1 MEIKNKKILFLVVS
15 SKTHVHGNILNIDRV
30 DLTRRMDAIN
40 TWVGDVLHKG
50 YDVVFL
56 EGGSE
61 TVWYDDN
68 SKTLHLTDN
77 DEYENSDLSNLLTK
91 AKSGLRWSL
100 ENKDFDILYLC
111 DDDVYINLE
120 QFLKI
125 EITHDCMGAGS
136 LGGAGYFLNKKSIQT
151 ILDYKNKDFRVA
163 DQAIYNAIKDDNS
176 LTKNFAYNKSAIF
189 YVPGELYATIHYV
202 TGKRSYY
209 LHNIF
214 RFFNENGY
222 TNRKIIL
229 GGPLDS
235 QKLNEVVS
243 YESTLG
249 RKTPRWYDF
258 VIDPNGWEYHGG
270 YPRSTIIFNRL
281 IDFWPYAENGTKFF
295 VINIETILNDSIG
308 TPSFNTNL
316 NKLVGLC
323 ESSLIDKNNILLCS
337 SKEENIDGWVLDNSV
352 KESLN
357 LNFEYL
363 NEYNFYRKTT

>member
-1 MEIKNKKILFLVVS
+1 MKNKKILFLVVS
-15 SKTHVHGNILNIDRV
+15 SKTYLGHNTNIDRV

-40 TWVGDVLHKG
+40 TWVGDALYKG
-50 YDVVFL
+50 HDVVFL

-68 SKTLHLTDN
+68 SKTLHLN
-77 DEYENSDLSNLLTK
+77 VSDEYENSELSNLLPK
-91 AKSGLRWSL
+91 AQAGLRWSL

-125 EITHDCMGAGS
+125 EMTHDCMGVGS
-136 LGGAGYFLNKKSIQT
+136 LGGGGYFLNKKSIQT
-151 ILDYKNKDFRVA
+151 ILNYENKGFRVA
-163 DQAIYNAIKDDNS
+163 DQAIYSALIDDNTI
-176 LTKNFAYNKSAIF
+176 TKNFEYKKSAPF

-229 GGPLDS
+229 GGPLNS

-243 YESTLG
+243 YESTLSK
-249 RKTPRWYDF
+249 KTPRWYDF
-258 VIDPNGWEYHGG
+258 IIDPNGWEYHGG
-270 YPRSTIIFNRL
+270 YLRSLIVFNSIIQ
-281 IDFWPYAENGTKFF
+281 FWPYAENATKFF
-295 VINIETILNDSIG
+295 VVNFETILHDYIG
-308 TPSFNTNL
+308 TSYFNTNL
-316 NKLVGLC
+316 NKLITLC
-323 ESSLIDKNNILLCS
+323 ENSLIDKNNILLCS
-337 SKEENIDGWVLDNSV
+337 SKEETIDGWVLDNSV
-352 KESLN
+352 REFHN
-357 LNFEYL
+357 LNFEHL
-363 NEYNFYRKTT
+363 NDYNFYRKVV

>member
-1 MEIKNKKILFLVVS
+1 LEIKNKKILFLVVS

-40 TWVGDVLHKG
+40 TWVGDALYKG
-50 YDVVFL
+50 HDVVFL

-61 TVWYDDN
+61 NVWYDDN
-68 SKTLHLTDN
+68 SKTLHLN
-77 DEYENSDLSNLLTK
+77 VSDEYENSELSNLLSK
-91 AKSGLRWSL
+91 AKAGLRWSL

-111 DDDVYINLE
+111 DDDVYVNLE

-125 EITHDCMGAGS
+125 EMTHDCMCSGS
-136 LGGAGYFLNKKSIQT
+136 LGGGGFFLNKKSIQT
-151 ILDYKNKDFRVA
+151 ILNFENEGFRVA
-163 DQAIYNAIKDDNS
+163 DQAIYNSIRDDNTI
-176 LTKNFAYNKSAIF
+176 TKNFHQNKSAAF

-229 GGPLDS
+229 GGPVNS
-235 QKLNEVVS
+235 IKLNEVVS

-270 YPRSTIIFNRL
+270 YARSLVVYNNL
-281 IDFWPYAENGTKFF
+281 IDFWPYAENATKFF
-295 VINIETILNDSIG
+295 VVNIETMFNDYIG
-308 TPSFNTNL
+308 TPYFNTNL
-316 NKLVGLC
+316 NKLITLC
-323 ESSLIDKNNILLCS
+323 ENSLIDKNNILLCS
-337 SKEENIDGWVLDNSV
+337 SKEETIDGWVLDNSV
-352 KESLN
+352 KESHK
-357 LNFEYL
+357 LNFEHL
-363 NEYNFYRKTT
+363 NDYNFYRKAT

>member
-15 SKTHVHGNILNIDRV
+15 SKTHNHGTFFNIDRV

-40 TWVGDVLHKG
+40 TWVGDALYKG
-50 YDVVFL
+50 HDVVFL
-56 EGGSE
+56 VGGSE

-68 SKTLHLTDN
+68 SKTLHLTDS
-77 DEYENSDLSNLLTK
+77 DEYENSEISNLLVK

-100 ENKDFDILYLC
+100 ENKDFDVLYLC

-125 EITHDCMGAGS
+125 EMNHDCMGAGS
-136 LGGAGYFLNKKSIQT
+136 LGGGGYFLNKKSIQT
-151 ILDYKNKDFRVA
+151 ILNYENKSFRVA
-163 DQAIYNAIKDDNS
+163 DQAIYNAILGDNTITKDF
-176 LTKNFAYNKSAIF
+176 TYNKSAVF

-229 GGPLDS
+229 GGPFDCT
-235 QKLNEVVS
+235 KLNEVVT
-243 YESTLG
+243 YESTVG

-258 VIDPNGWEYHGG
+258 VVDPNGWEYHGG
-270 YPRSTIIFNRL
+270 YLRSLIILDRL
-281 IDFWPYAENGTKFF
+281 INFWPYAENATKFF
-295 VINIETILNDSIG
+295 VVNIETMLGDYIG
-308 TPSFNTNL
+308 HQIFNTKFNT
-316 NKLVGLC
+316 LVSLC
-323 ESSLIDKNNILLCS
+323 ENSLIDKKNILLCS
-337 SKEENIDGWVLDNSV
+337 SKEENLDGWVLDNSV
-352 KESLN
+352 KESLG

-363 NEYNFYRKTT
+363 NQYNFYKKNT